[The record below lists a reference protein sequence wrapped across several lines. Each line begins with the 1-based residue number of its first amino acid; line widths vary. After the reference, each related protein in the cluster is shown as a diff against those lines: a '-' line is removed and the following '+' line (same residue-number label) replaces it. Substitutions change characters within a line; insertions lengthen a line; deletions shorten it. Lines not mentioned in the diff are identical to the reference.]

1 MGEIICL
8 SLITFLS
15 ISSFAQDIPFKIQK
29 SEVFKDEYKESQIVL
44 SEEDGNGGILIV
56 RSYNGKGISPN
67 RGFYFEHYD
76 SNLKLLNEYDF
87 QITHPNS
94 HKYAT
99 ALGIVRTES
108 AFRIIEMFY
117 DINEK
122 AYACMANSV
131 SKSDFKPESRVLFKL
146 TRDELKQYGSFS
158 LTNIS
163 YEKNDKKLASE
174 TNGYFSETSSGIA
187 LIANKNS
194 FSIAID
200 FMSDNNSETLKLFLF
215 DNQLTKKIDRVF
227 TKKIADSKYV
237 FQNIDLSK
245 DGNSLYLLAKSSSK
259 VSKSKT
265 EGGKYQ
271 FELTKFDGETEI
283 SKTFE
288 IGDQFVGSL
297 KTIFFKEKLVCIG
310 FYSDI
315 KDKYFGG
322 VSYFEIDPNTLDVRL
337 SKFSPF
343 TEQFLIDKYGKVKDK
358 ELKSLSFKNI
368 AITSENEIILNTEE
382 SYSTSS
388 YAGVNTGMGNNTTA
402 MPGMPGLIAGG
413 IIVGSMIASK
423 TDAYGMYGG
432 LYFGGIYEQKL
443 SHFDDIVS
451 VKVSAKGD
459 LIWARNINKRQTD
472 NSSFS
477 LASYTSVLNETND
490 VFFFINAKEKIRE
503 ISNNRIQ
510 FKGIGNVNLIR
521 INQNGDF
528 NYQKILDDDEN
539 EVPFMVS
546 NGIKSGN
553 SVFFLGRKGSNKQ
566 LLKVTL

>member
-1 MGEIICL
+1 MKKIICL
-8 SLITFLS
+8 ALITLLS
-15 ISSFAQDIPFKIQK
+15 ISSFAQEIPFKIQK
-29 SEVFKDEYKESQIVL
+29 SEVFKDEFKESQIVL
-44 SEEDGNGGILIV
+44 SDADGTGGFLIV
-56 RSYNGKGISPN
+56 RSYDGNGISPN

-76 SNLKLLNEYDF
+76 ANLELLNEYDF
-87 QITHPNS
+87 QITHPNG
-94 HKYAT
+94 HKYVT
-99 ALGIVRTES
+99 TLGIVKTETVI
-108 AFRIIEMFY
+108 RIIEMFY
-117 DINEK
+117 DTNEK
-122 AYACMANSV
+122 AYFCMANSV
-131 SKSDFKPESRVLFKL
+131 SKSDFKPESKELFKL

-158 LTNIS
+158 LNNIS
-163 YEKNDKKLASE
+163 NDKNDKKMANE
-174 TNGYFSETSSGIA
+174 NNGYFSNTSGGIA
-187 LIANKNS
+187 LMSNENS

-200 FMSDNNSETLKLFLF
+200 FMSINNSEALKLFLF

-227 TKKIADSKYV
+227 IKKTADRKYI

-245 DGNSLYLLAKSSSK
+245 DGNTLYLLAKSFSK
-259 VSKSKT
+259 EAKSKN

-271 FELTKFDGETEI
+271 YELTKFESEKEV

-310 FYSDI
+310 FYSEI

-322 VSYFEIDPNTLDVRL
+322 VSYFEIDPNNLEVRF

-343 TEQFLIDKYGKVKDK
+343 TEQFLIDKYGIVEDK
-358 ELKSLSFKNI
+358 ELKSLKFKNI
-368 AITSENEIILNTEE
+368 LITSENEIILNAEE
-382 SYSTSS
+382 AYTTSS
-388 YAGVNTGMGNNTTA
+388 GGGFAVGMGGTGTG
-402 MPGMPGLIAGG
+402 GMNVGG
-413 IIVGSMIASK
+413 FN
-423 TDAYGMYGG
+423 YGG
-432 LYFGGIYEQKL
+432 MNYGGMYFGGIYDYTYNNL
-443 SHFDDIVS
+443 DDIVS
-451 VKVSAKGD
+451 IKVSADGD
-459 LIWARNINKRQTD
+459 LIWARNINKRQVD
-472 NSSFS
+472 RSSFS
-477 LASYTSVLNETND
+477 LASYTSVLNGNSD

-503 ISNNRIQ
+503 LGNNRIQ